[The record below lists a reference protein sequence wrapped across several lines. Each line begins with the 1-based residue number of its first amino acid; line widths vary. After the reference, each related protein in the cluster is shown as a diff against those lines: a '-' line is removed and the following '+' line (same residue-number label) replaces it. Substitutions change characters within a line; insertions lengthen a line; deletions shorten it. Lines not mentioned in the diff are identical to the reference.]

1 MNNKKILSKLSV
13 ILTTISLSFLFC
25 LCSCQSITDSSS
37 RKSKAFELNIMTFN
51 IRYGTANDGA
61 NSWRFRTE
69 MVCEILRKYE
79 SAIAGLQEAYRFQ
92 IDDMRKIL
100 PEYNEIGV
108 GRDDGAER
116 GEYSAILYRNDLFDV
131 NESGTFW
138 LSDTPEVPGSTHWG
152 NANIRI
158 CTWARFIEKQS
169 QKAFYVFN
177 LHLDHVSQVSREKS
191 VQLVIKRIQER
202 KYKNPFIITGDFNSG
217 ENNPAI
223 KYLKGN
229 LSFRDG
235 STGPA
240 KNSFPVLDTFRVIH
254 PNAQETGTFNEFK
267 GISTGD
273 KIDYIFTTPDMEV
286 LDAQIIHDN
295 TDGRYPSDHFPVI
308 ATIKIN

>member
-1 MNNKKILSKLSV
+1 MTGYKWFYTSSQLIKEVARLGG
-13 ILTTISLSFLFC
+13 
-25 LCSCQSITDSSS
+25 SCEGLVPDI
-37 RKSKAFELNIMTFN
+37 
-51 IRYGTANDGA
+51 
-61 NSWRFRTE
+61 
-69 MVCEILRKYE
+69 VCEILRKYE

-116 GEYSAILYRNDLFDV
+116 GEYSAILYRKDLFDV

-138 LSDTPEVPGSTHWG
+138 LSDTPEVPGSSHWG

-158 CTWARFIEKQS
+158 CTWARFIENRS

-191 VQLVIKRIQER
+191 VQLVIKQIQER

-223 KYLKGN
+223 QYLKGN
-229 LSFRDG
+229 LSFGDG

-240 KNSFPVLDTFRVIH
+240 KNPFPMLDTFRVIH
-254 PNAQETGTFNEFK
+254 PNAQETGTFNKFK
-267 GISTGD
+267 GIRTGD
-273 KIDYIFTTPDMEV
+273 KIDYIFTMPDMEV

-295 TDGRYPSDHFPVI
+295 TDARYPSDHFPVI
-308 ATIKIN
+308 ATININ